1 MTLPNSWVIFLASSL
16 LGSMTLAQPH
26 MTGREARTR
35 HLVVPTVA
43 EASVLELHVA
53 PGHQTS
59 VTFERPLTPEAVTVE
74 DGRERLKRLDVTE
87 THVTVEPAA
96 ELEPGSRLRLTVRF
110 SDGRLPETVV
120 LALMSSPS
128 EVDSKVTVSRLPSTM
143 GEALA
148 ELNATRARLAEAH
161 QQLQAQRPD
170 CAVESL
176 TERMFSALGQGEDVS
191 IRDVFEP
198 PIENLGVEEMQASV
212 HRSSRLFILGI
223 RFRVSAS
230 ARSLVPWTP
239 DDVHLVHRATGR
251 VVKVRS
257 LEMRPPRFSVG
268 EEVAVVLELE
278 PLPSRSGNFV
288 LQCGNPERE
297 PFIQWRMVSL

>member
-1 MTLPNSWVIFLASSL
+1 
-16 LGSMTLAQPH
+16 MTLAQPH

-43 EASVLELHVA
+43 EARELEVHVA
-53 PGHQTS
+53 PGHLTS

-74 DGRERLKRLDVTE
+74 NGRERLQRLDVTE
-87 THVTVEPAA
+87 THVTFEPAA

-110 SDGRLPETVV
+110 SDGRLPESVV

-128 EVDSKVTVSRLPSTM
+128 EVDSEVKVSRLPSTM

-161 QQLQAQRPD
+161 QQLQAERPD
-170 CAVESL
+170 CAVKGRIEQ
-176 TERMFSALGQGEDVS
+176 MFSVLGQGEDVS
-191 IRDVFEP
+191 IRGAIEP
-198 PIENLGVEEMQASV
+198 PNALLGVEAVQASV

-230 ARSLVPWTP
+230 ARSLAPWTP
-239 DDVHLVHRATGR
+239 DDVLLMHLATGR
-251 VVKVRS
+251 AVKVRS
-257 LEMRPPRFSVG
+257 IEMRPPRFSAG

-278 PLPSRSGNFV
+278 PLPSLSGSFL
-288 LQCGNPERE
+288 LQCGNPKRA
-297 PFIQWRMVSL
+297 PFIQWNGMRL